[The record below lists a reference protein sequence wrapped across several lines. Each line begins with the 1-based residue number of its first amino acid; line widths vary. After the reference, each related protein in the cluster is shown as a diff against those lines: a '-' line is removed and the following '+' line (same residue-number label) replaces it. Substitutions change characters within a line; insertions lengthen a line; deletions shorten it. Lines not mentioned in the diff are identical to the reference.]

1 MTTLTPDLFVTVD
14 GYARGKN
21 APANYGGAAHSDTP
35 TKPTRNE
42 KGTTP

>member
-1 MTTLTPDLFVTVD
+1 MTTLTADLFVTVD
-14 GYARGKN
+14 GHARGKN
-21 APANYGGAAHSDTP
+21 APANYGGAAHSDTT